1 MEMEGHLA
9 GLEEQIEDD
18 DMKLAD
24 GSYQIKELDA

>member
-1 MEMEGHLA
+1 MEDHLA
-9 GLEEQIEDD
+9 GLEEQIEED